1 MFGIR
6 LRKEVKEREN
16 VGLNHQSLLDEE
28 QAEDGVKLKCRDCG
42 EVFLF
47 SAGENKFY
55 QVHGLRTT
63 TRCPICRKWKRHE
76 REEEAEQDRRNGGNH
91 GNGN

>member
-1 MFGIR
+1 MFG
-6 LRKEVKEREN
+6 LHLGKRKTKDVEDA
-16 VGLNHQSLLDEE
+16 GLYCQSLPDE

-42 EVFLF
+42 ELFLF
-47 SAGENKFY
+47 SSGENKFY

-76 REEEAEQDRRNGGNH
+76 RDEEAEQDRRNGGAR
-91 GNGN
+91 